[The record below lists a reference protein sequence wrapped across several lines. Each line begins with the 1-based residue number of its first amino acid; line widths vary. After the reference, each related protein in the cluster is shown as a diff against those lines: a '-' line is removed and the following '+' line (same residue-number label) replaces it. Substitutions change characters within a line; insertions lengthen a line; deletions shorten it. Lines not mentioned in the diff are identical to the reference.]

1 MMKESIVH
9 DERIYSICRH
19 TRELNHFHIRTEM
32 KREERERE
40 KIYHSVFHVNN
51 KQHGSAIDQLPG
63 RRVSI
68 FYIFS
73 EKNPQ
78 NLSTGAYKRV
88 AYKKTRV
95 YKSNLLEV

>member
-32 KREERERE
+32 KRGERE

-51 KQHGSAIDQLPG
+51 KQHGSAIGQLPG
-63 RRVSI
+63 R
-68 FYIFS
+68 
-73 EKNPQ
+73 
-78 NLSTGAYKRV
+78 L
-88 AYKKTRV
+88 
-95 YKSNLLEV
+95 